1 MLIIARRQRQ
11 ASRRRKAKGAPM
23 DADTAWAIMSSLDE
37 AEALLSRVHLRDGQA
52 GANALAQN
60 RSLLDEARRR
70 LDQAHAME

>member
-1 MLIIARRQRQ
+1 
-11 ASRRRKAKGAPM
+11 M

-52 GANALAQN
+52 GANALARN

-70 LDQAHAME
+70 LDQAHALE

>member
-1 MLIIARRQRQ
+1 
-11 ASRRRKAKGAPM
+11 M

-52 GANALAQN
+52 GANLARN

-70 LDQAHAME
+70 LEQAHAME